1 MGCAN
6 SIPKVE
12 EPTKPATVVPAEP
25 VDPEENMSCPGKILV
40 EVTGLRMFYKMS
52 TGAQW
57 AVLVTLTPFAI
68 AGGTVYIVGGLGL
81 AAVAAAV
88 AIPVAAVCLLI
99 LGAGDTFSRCGP
111 P

>member
-12 EPTKPATVVPAEP
+12 EPTKPATVVPAQP

-57 AVLVTLTPFAI
+57 AVLVGSIPFGI
-68 AGGTVYIVGGLGL
+68 VYVVAGLGL
-81 AAVAAAV
+81 ATAATAV
-88 AIPVAAVCLLI
+88 AIVLSVPCLLI
-99 LGAGDTFSRCGP
+99 IGADGTMSRCGP

>member
-12 EPTKPATVVPAEP
+12 EPTKPAEP
-25 VDPEENMSCPGKILV
+25 VDPEENITYPGKILV

-81 AAVAAAV
+81 AGAATAV
-88 AIPVAAVCLLI
+88 AIVVAIPCLLI
-99 LGAGDTFSRCGP
+99 LGADGTMSRCGP

>member
-12 EPTKPATVVPAEP
+12 EPTKPAEP
-25 VDPEENMSCPGKILV
+25 VDPEENITYPGKILV

-57 AVLVTLTPFAI
+57 TFLVTLTPFAI
-68 AGGTVYIVGGLGL
+68 AGGTVYIVAGLGL
-81 AAVAAAV
+81 AGVAAGL
-88 AIPVAAVCLLI
+88 AIVLSIPCLLI
-99 LGAGDTFSRCGP
+99 LGADDTMSRCGP